1 MFFVAKFNGEDSF
14 DILDSK
20 KNTNK
25 MKLTEQSFPEL
36 VKQNSSTSQQD
47 EVYNLLYRQP
57 ELYEKVYPV
66 FDDELPKM
74 CEKMFDR
81 YLQHYPSSILDI
93 GCGTG
98 RELNAL
104 ARNLSDCIGIDYL
117 PEMVR
122 YAQSKYPKL
131 TFQENDMRS
140 FRLER
145 SFETILCLGW
155 AITYAL
161 TPEDISK
168 TLQTFAAHAQKG
180 TLLILELL
188 NGARYLSESGFQEY
202 PEFEIN
208 ADEITGK
215 AIATYTFERQKQLI
229 VRKRVWQF
237 PRQEPVIDYCK
248 YRLFFPAE
256 LEHLL
261 AEKGFKVVGMFDNRT
276 LEESDLSGRVLNVA
290 AIFDA

>member
-1 MFFVAKFNGEDSF
+1 ME
-14 DILDSK
+14 
-20 KNTNK
+20 NTNFIQGK
-25 MKLTEQSFPEL
+25 NNTHVVTEL
-36 VKQNSSTSQQD
+36 ATQNSSTSQQD
-47 EVYNLLYRQP
+47 QVHNLLYRQP

-66 FDDELPKM
+66 FDDELAKM
-74 CEKMFDR
+74 CENIFDR

-104 ARNLSDCIGIDYL
+104 ARNLSDCVGIDYL

-122 YAQSKYPKL
+122 YAQSKYPTL
-131 TFQENDMRS
+131 TFQENDMRT

-145 SFETILCLGW
+145 SFEAILCLGW
-155 AITYAL
+155 ALTYAL
-161 TPEDISK
+161 TSEDISK

-180 TLLILELL
+180 SLLIIELL
-188 NGARYLSESGFQEY
+188 NGARYLSESGFQECQ
-202 PEFEIN
+202 EFEIN
-208 ADEITGK
+208 TDEVTGT
-215 AIATYTFERQKQLI
+215 ALATYTFQRRQQLM
-229 VRKRVWQF
+229 VRKRVWKF
-237 PRQEPVIDYCK
+237 PGQDPVADYCK

-261 AEKGFKVVGMFDNRT
+261 AEKGFKVVGIFDNRA
-276 LEESDLSGRVLNVA
+276 LEESDLSGRVLNVV

>member
-1 MFFVAKFNGEDSF
+1 METQKPVQVTTDRQLFSELVRETS
-14 DILDSK
+14 S
-20 KNTNK
+20 TNK
-25 MKLTEQSFPEL
+25 
-36 VKQNSSTSQQD
+36 QD
-47 EVYNLLYRQP
+47 EVTNLLYRQP

-66 FDDELPKM
+66 LDDELAKM
-74 CEKMFDR
+74 CQQMFGR

-104 ARNLSDCIGIDYL
+104 ARNFSECIGIDYL

-122 YAQSKYPKL
+122 HAQSKYPTL
-131 TFQENDMRS
+131 TFQESDMRT

-145 SFETILCLGW
+145 NFEAILCLGW

-161 TPEDISK
+161 TNEDIGK

-180 TLLILELL
+180 SLLVLELL
-188 NGARYLSESGFQEY
+188 NGARYLSESGFQECQ
-202 PEFEIN
+202 EFEIN
-208 ADEITGK
+208 TDEVTGK
-215 AIATYTFERQKQLI
+215 AIATYTFQRRQQLI
-229 VRKRVWQF
+229 VRKRVWKF
-237 PRQEPVIDYCK
+237 PGQDPVVDYCR

-261 AEKGFKVVGMFDNRT
+261 TETGFKVVGMFDNRA